1 MSDELQRSAM
11 ADATS
16 GGAATGFTGE
26 GQGGMRRRP
35 MVHAGVWVLLA
46 TAMVAQ
52 AAAAERPNVVF
63 ILADDL
69 AWSDLAC
76 YGNRVHDTPH
86 IDRLARE
93 GVRCTQAYAPA
104 PICSAS
110 RAALLTGKT
119 PARLHFEF
127 VTKNGPGR
135 QRLDV
140 PLRTPPFTLDLPLAE
155 VTLGEVLGSAGYATG
170 FFGKWHVSRHHHG
183 YLGWS
188 PTHGPLQQGFDSGSG
203 AFGSHPYSYR
213 SDSELRERA
222 VPAGSFPRDELIE
235 QAIAFVEQ
243 PRDEPFFLYLS
254 HYYVHDPVHS
264 RCAGLIEKYRQ
275 RLPADAA
282 AERASYAAMVETL
295 DHLVGRVIEA
305 IDRAA
310 LRDETLIVLTSDN
323 GGHPR
328 YTSNAPLRGS
338 KWNLYEGGIRVPLIA
353 RWPGKLPA
361 GHHLRHC
368 RTRLRSAA
376 HVLRGRANRL
386 AAGRARRGERV
397 GGARKRSRRRAD
409 AAAGVALSVLSS
421 GDGFRQGADADRHRR
436 LSHQP
441 HRAALGDSRGRLE
454 AFALLRGRSCRAV
467 RPGLGRGRTTGPGA
481 VAPES
486 GSPAESSNWIIT

>member
-1 MSDELQRSAM
+1 MTRR
-11 ADATS
+11 TS
-16 GGAATGFTGE
+16 IG
-26 GQGGMRRRP
+26 
-35 MVHAGVWVLLA
+35 W
-46 TAMVAQ
+46 
-52 AAAAERPNVVF
+52 
-63 ILADDL
+63 
-69 AWSDLAC
+69 
-76 YGNRVHDTPH
+76 
-86 IDRLARE
+86 RE

-110 RAALLTGKT
+110 RAAPLTGKT

-353 RWPGKLPA
+353 RWPGKLPQGTTCDTVVHGCDLLPTFCEA
-361 GHHLRHC
+361 VQIA
-368 RTRLRSAA
+368 SPP
-376 HVLRGRANRL
+376 
-386 AAGRARRGERV
+386 GERDGASAWAALESGAGVERTQPLVWHFPYYHPETGLAKAPTRIGIGDFRTSRTVPHSAIRAGDWKLLHFYEDDRVELYDLASDV
-397 GGARKRSRRRAD
+397 GEQRNLAPSRRKW
-409 AAAGVALSVLSS
+409 
-421 GDGFRQGADADRHRR
+421 
-436 LSHQP
+436 QP
-441 HRAALGDSRGRLE
+441 G
-454 AFALLRGRSCRAV
+454 
-467 RPGLGRGRTTGPGA
+467 
-481 VAPES
+481 
-486 GSPAESSNWIIT
+486 